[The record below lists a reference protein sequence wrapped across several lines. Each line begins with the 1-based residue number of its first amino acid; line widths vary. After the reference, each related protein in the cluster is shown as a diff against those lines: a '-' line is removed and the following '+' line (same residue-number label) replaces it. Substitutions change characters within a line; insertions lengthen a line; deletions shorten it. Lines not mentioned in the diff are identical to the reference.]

1 MQVKLIKINRTR
13 PKFVKI
19 FLLFL
24 HSYKNSILMIRKG
37 VFFLEMNSESKK
49 NKTKSDY
56 QLIRIK
62 PYFIFNYFTYS
73 L

>member
-1 MQVKLIKINRTR
+1 
-13 PKFVKI
+13 
-19 FLLFL
+19 
-24 HSYKNSILMIRKG
+24 MISKG
-37 VFFLEMNSESKK
+37 VFFLEMNSETKK
-49 NKTKSDY
+49 NKIKSDY